1 MPLSSSLLGDSA
13 YGFDFTT
20 LAEDAKNSEFWALV
34 GTTYSEAE
42 AQIGDLL
49 DSLSGFSEKEDE
61 IKKSLEDLKKEV
73 KKILNKT
80 DVSVSRDK
88 VSVGGED
95 VKASSLTMNS
105 ARTP

>member
-1 MPLSSSLLGDSA
+1 MQRTP
-13 YGFDFTT
+13 
-20 LAEDAKNSEFWALV
+20 NFWALV